1 MSTRRRS
8 KLVAAGI
15 AAAGSA
21 GLVAAT
27 LAVGAGISSAEPVSL
42 TLNYTCPFPMI
53 GKQPVKVVIN
63 ADIPS
68 TATVGE
74 PTPEFKI
81 DAVSTVN
88 DKATQGLNMVGA
100 KTIEGTALADSV
112 LEAPEGNLEV
122 KVPTTIAKTP
132 IPASGAFDVNASGNA
147 PSLTFSQPG
156 KAKITVGN
164 ILLTLTPKK
173 ADGSE
178 TGLKTFESACVQ
190 DTGQNN
196 VLREIEI
203 KGEGGPT
210 STATPPPSSSTATP
224 PPSSSTAT
232 PPPSSS
238 TATPPPSSSTA
249 TPPPSSS
256 TATPPP
262 SSSTV
267 TPPPSSST
275 VTPPPGGDPIKL
287 AYDLKGSSFIKA
299 PNGTVPIGGGINVNF
314 DLASGKYEADLALN
328 NTKGKFN
335 IMGFLQAEADV
346 AFEQVG
352 KTTGT
357 YDGNA
362 LKSHSEMFVK
372 LTSVKAWGF
381 PIGGGPTCRTKTP
394 AIIDLTAE
402 GFDPFSGGTLKGEYE
417 LPKLEGCGQLNDW
430 ISMFTAG
437 PGNTITMDLVKKG

>member
-238 TATPPPSSSTA
+238 T
-249 TPPPSSS
+249 
-256 TATPPP
+256 
-262 SSSTV
+262 V